1 MFELMEDLM
10 HPTTLETGATTG
22 PAAPRH
28 PRLVLTLLATAQLML
43 VLDVTVVN
51 VALPRIGDDL
61 GLDRGAVPWVMTAYT
76 LVFGGLMLLG
86 GRLADLVGPRRMI
99 LVGLAVFTAASL
111 ACALAGSATGLLAGR
126 AAQGLGAA
134 VLSPAAL
141 ALLTRTSQGPDRTR
155 ALAVWGALAGVGTAL
170 GLVLGGLL
178 TSALGWRWI
187 FAINVPIGVL
197 LLASVPLLVPA
208 VARATSRARLDVPG
222 AVLVTIGTGVV
233 VYGLVNAGTEGWGAA
248 GTVLALLG
256 GLAAWVLFAIVERA
270 TREPLLRI
278 GLLREPPVAAG
289 AFLMLI
295 ATGLMVGGFFLGSFV
310 LQRAYGLSALEVGL
324 AFLPV
329 ALSVMG
335 GSHVA
340 GRVLVRVPAKWV
352 AGVGLALAA
361 VGEGLVVLV
370 DHPAGVV
377 AGLSLASLG
386 VGAAFVTAFTS
397 ALAGS
402 GEGDAGLR
410 SALVNTFHELGG
422 AFGIAALSSIAG
434 AALTAANP
442 RATDFTG
449 AFVAAAVVAAVAAGV
464 AVVLVPSVH
473 GSAQAQGRGRGH
485 GHGH

>member
-1 MFELMEDLM
+1 MFELMEVLM
-10 HPTTLETGATTG
+10 HPTTLETGT
-22 PAAPRH
+22 AAAGSGVSRH

-61 GLDRGAVPWVMTAYT
+61 GLDQGAVPWVMTAYT

-99 LVGLAVFTAASL
+99 LVGLGVFTAASL
-111 ACALAGSATGLLAGR
+111 ACALAGNATELLAGR
-126 AAQGLGAA
+126 AVQGLGAA

-141 ALLTRTSQGPDRTR
+141 ALLTRTSDGPDRMR
-155 ALAVWGALAGVGTAL
+155 ALAVWGALSGVGTAL

-187 FAINVPIGVL
+187 FAINVPIGIL
-197 LLASVPLLVPA
+197 LLIAVPLLVPA
-208 VARATSRARLDVPG
+208 VARAASRARLDVPG
-222 AVLVTIGTGVV
+222 AALVTLGTGAV

-248 GTVLALLG
+248 GTLLALLG
-256 GLAAWVLFAIVERA
+256 GLIAWTLFAFVERA
-270 TREPLLRI
+270 TQQPLLRI

-289 AFLMLI
+289 AFLMLV
-295 ATGLMVGGFFLGSFV
+295 ATALMVGGFFLGSFV

-324 AFLPV
+324 AFVPV
-329 ALSVMG
+329 AASVMG

-340 GRVLVRVPAKWV
+340 GRLLVRVPAKWV
-352 AGVGLALAA
+352 ASAGLALAA

-377 AGLSLASLG
+377 AGLALASFG

-397 ALAGS
+397 ALATS
-402 GEGDAGLR
+402 GQDDAGLR
-410 SALVNTFHELGG
+410 SAVVNTFHELGG
-422 AFGIAALSSIAG
+422 AFGVAALSSMAG
-434 AALTAANP
+434 VALTAANP
-442 RATDFTG
+442 RAGDFTG
-449 AFVAAAVVAAVAAGV
+449 AFLVAAIAAAAAATV

-473 GSAQAQGRGRGH
+473 GSGRGQGH
-485 GHGH
+485 GH